1 MATMTQIRE
10 KCTTISF
17 EIHSS
22 QGKILRFFYPDH
34 GVATLK
40 LKRIN
45 KKYSWVKYALLHN

>member
-1 MATMTQIRE
+1 MATMTQMRE